1 MLVSHM
7 VLPRGA
13 SMTRW
18 VWIRVR
24 GLEFG
29 IGCQGRRRIRVSTL
43 GSGGVGRNSALVVD
57 GGWMGMGWRRRARV
71 GVIPRKNISSS

>member
-18 VWIRVR
+18 VWIRVW

-43 GSGGVGRNSALVVD
+43 GSGGVGRNFGARGRRWVD
-57 GGWMGMGWRRRARV
+57 GDGMEKEGKGWS
-71 GVIPRKNISSS
+71 NT